1 MKKMDSF
8 LHLEYGFTIRIF
20 PIFVYRYIR
29 QKYQK
34 QGERLSSSRLLK
46 KRTRKGRFPSRGTFS
61 RTGRTCYGF
70 QILIRSKEEEEEE
83 EEEEDD
89 DDDDDE
95 PVHSPIK
102 LKPPLQY
109 GQHQYPQIKNSS
121 QPYRWKSFS
130 STRKTNKRDSIKS
143 KVFGGK
149 GEGLREGGREPF

>member
-1 MKKMDSF
+1 MDSF

-46 KRTRKGRFPSRGTFS
+46 KRTRKSRFPSRGTFS

-83 EEEEDD
+83 EEEEEDEDDDED

-95 PVHSPIK
+95 DDDEDDEMS
-102 LKPPLQY
+102 
-109 GQHQYPQIKNSS
+109 GT
-121 QPYRWKSFS
+121 PYTLPTFRQR
-130 STRKTNKRDSIKS
+130 TT
-143 KVFGGK
+143 V
-149 GEGLREGGREPF
+149 REFPFT

>member
-46 KRTRKGRFPSRGTFS
+46 KRTRKSRFPSRGTFS

-70 QILIRSKEEEEEE
+70 QILIRSKEEEEDD
-83 EEEEDD
+83 DD

-95 PVHSPIK
+95 MS
-102 LKPPLQY
+102 
-109 GQHQYPQIKNSS
+109 GT
-121 QPYRWKSFS
+121 PYTLPTFRQRN
-130 STRKTNKRDSIKS
+130 T
-143 KVFGGK
+143 V
-149 GEGLREGGREPF
+149 REFPFT